1 MSSSAA
7 KRRRLVGPDF
17 LAELAALAGRAKALS
32 ACLPAQPS
40 ASERDALA
48 ELQAACSGL
57 DAACAVS
64 LEQSL
69 LLRLPSELLVRM
81 LGFLDAAGMATVCW
95 TFSSGSTLV
104 AEALPLAAARTAS
117 PATVAVVPRGRGE
130 VAWLRCLEAAR
141 TLADGWGDLRPL
153 TTHLTV
159 TTPTTDLI
167 VTPPTR
173 DAAALGVL
181 SAALNESRQHAPQW
195 RLLGYANNPN
205 TYHPPGVYSEVP
217 TVELLRTNPA
227 AGGGTAL
234 ELLTA
239 ALVEACALYEGVGKV
254 ASQLLGVVTRQYDER
269 VGVVALVELRR

>member
-1 MSSSAA
+1 MSSSAG

-17 LAELAALAGRAKALS
+17 VAELAALAGRANALS

-40 ASERDALA
+40 NSERAALA
-48 ELQAACSGL
+48 ALQAACSGL
-57 DAACAVS
+57 DAAVAVS

-81 LGFLDAAGMATVCW
+81 LGFLDAAGMAAVCG

-117 PATVAVVPRGRGE
+117 PATVAVVPRGRAE

-141 TLADGWGDLRPL
+141 KLADGWGDLRPL

-159 TTPTTDLI
+159 TTPTTHLT
-167 VTPPTR
+167 VTPRTR

-181 SAALNESRQHAPQW
+181 QAAFNESFAHAPQ
-195 RLLGYANNPN
+195 RQLLGYANTN

-217 TVELLRTNPA
+217 TVQLLRTNPA
-227 AGGGTAL
+227 VGGGTAL
-234 ELLTA
+234 ELLSA